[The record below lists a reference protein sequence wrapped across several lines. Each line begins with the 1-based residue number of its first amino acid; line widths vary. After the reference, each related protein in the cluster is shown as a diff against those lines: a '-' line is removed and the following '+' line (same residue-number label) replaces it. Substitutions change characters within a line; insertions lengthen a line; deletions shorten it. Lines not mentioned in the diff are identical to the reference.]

1 MSTLEKHVDVG
12 VPIDKAWDS
21 LHHVENY
28 SRFVDGVGDARA
40 DAKGRAHLSIE
51 AGDHTRELDADY
63 HDHAENRVLEWH
75 TRGTPELTGSFSLL
89 PIDKNHTRV
98 QARLE
103 YDPDAVRDTF
113 GGPRGFA
120 QANAVE
126 RVVGNDLEHFKKYV
140 EQGR

>member
-28 SRFVDGVGDARA
+28 SRFVDGVRNARA

-51 AGDHTRELDADY
+51 ASDHTRELDADY